1 MPVPSSVSNAMIM
14 RHAVS
19 LAIVLF
25 VATVSHAQWY
35 GSAEFLVPTRN
46 VSPDNTFARNQTE
59 VLDAM
64 GAGTGMF
71 VVGTESR
78 LSLDLDFASA
88 GRFTVG
94 HRVGDIG
101 FEGIYMLTDDWLTI
115 SGIAD
120 AGGMIASPF
129 SAIGGAVA
137 ADADNNIQV
146 GVVYQTRMQSL
157 ELNAT
162 FLAAATDRGEAVFVA
177 GARGIQLDEG
187 FGYSGRNGVGTN
199 TVDAFRD
206 NELIGG
212 QLGLRSW
219 VSVPGGVVRLRAMGM
234 LAHNEITGSETV
246 TGLGFDGG
254 GFTVPIS
261 TSRASLVGDLG
272 IEYVLQPTPNIGLT
286 VGYAFLGITDVAV
299 ATNAIPISNSLT
311 SGVGYHMPTM
321 GVTLV
326 H

>member
-1 MPVPSSVSNAMIM
+1 MIM

-46 VSPDNTFARNQTE
+46 VSPDNTFARNQQD
-59 VLDAM
+59 VMDAT
-64 GAGTGMF
+64 GALVR
-71 VVGTESR
+71 VVGPDSL
-78 LSLDLDFASA
+78 LSLDLDFAAA
-88 GRFTVG
+88 GRFTIG
-94 HRVGDIG
+94 HQSNDIG
-101 FEGIYMLTDDWLTI
+101 FESTYMLTDRWAAEAEVF
-115 SGIAD
+115 SRGA
-120 AGGMIASPF
+120 AIASPI
-129 SAIGGAVA
+129 SAVGLAI
-137 ADADNNIQV
+137 DPDLDINTQIQV
-146 GVVYQTRMQSL
+146 GYATELQSL

-162 FLAAATDRGEAVFVA
+162 CLAAVTNQGQATFLAGVRVMQ
-177 GARGIQLDEG
+177 IDEG
-187 FGYSGRNGVGTN
+187 FAYVGTTPTGTN
-199 TVDAFRD
+199 EIVSLRD
-206 NELIGG
+206 NQLIGG
-212 QLGLRSW
+212 QLGLRARAD
-219 VSVPGGVVRLRAMGM
+219 VPGGLVRMRVVGC
-234 LAHNEITGSETV
+234 LAYNEINGSDIAS
-246 TGLGFDGG
+246 GIGFDGG

-261 TSRASLVGDLG
+261 TSSASLVGDLG

-321 GVTLV
+321 GVTVV